1 MFVAYLKTFARL
13 GLTAI
18 PMEADTGPIGGDL
31 SHEFIILADTGE
43 SGVYFHKDWQEKDM
57 VADISYEN
65 DLQPV
70 VDQFTRLYAR
80 TDETHEADNCPVPEA
95 DLMMRRGIEVGHIFY
110 FGTKYSAAMGASVS
124 GPDGEMTDLHMGSY
138 GIGVSRLVG
147 AIIEASH
154 DDKGII
160 WPQSVSPFDAGIV
173 NLKPGHD
180 ETDKV
185 TGIIYQAAQN
195 AGHDILLDDS
205 QDSAGAKL
213 ARMDL
218 IGLPYQIIAG
228 PRSTERGVV
237 ELKCRKTGAVSEH
250 SPQEAL
256 AALLTHLGARK

>member
-1 MFVAYLKTFARL
+1 M
-13 GLTAI
+13 
-18 PMEADTGPIGGDL
+18 

-43 SGVYFHKDWQEKDM
+43 SGVFFHKDWQEKDM
-57 VADISYEN
+57 VADISYGD

-70 VDQFTRLYAR
+70 VDQFTQLYAR
-80 TDETHEADNCPVPEA
+80 TDETHDPESCSVEAA

-110 FGTKYSAAMGASVS
+110 FGTKYSAAMGAAVS

-160 WPQSVSPFDAGIV
+160 WPESVSPFDAGIV
-173 NLKPGHD
+173 NLKPGHS

-185 TGIIYQAAQN
+185 TNMIYTAAIE
-195 AGHDILLDDS
+195 AGHDVLLDDS
-205 QDSAGAKL
+205 ADSAGAKL

-218 IGLPYQIIAG
+218 IGLPWQIVAG
-228 PRSTERGVV
+228 PRSTDRGVV
-237 ELKCRKTGAVSEH
+237 ELKCRKTGAVTEH
-250 SPQEAL
+250 SLEEAV
-256 AALLTHLGARK
+256 AALLAHLR